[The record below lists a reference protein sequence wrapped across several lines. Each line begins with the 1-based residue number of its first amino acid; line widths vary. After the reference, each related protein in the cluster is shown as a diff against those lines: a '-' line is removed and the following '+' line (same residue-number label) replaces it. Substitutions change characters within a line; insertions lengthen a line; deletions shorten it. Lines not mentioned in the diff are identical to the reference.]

1 MTFEEY
7 KAELE
12 ARMKAFSWQEKE
24 NIMARLESPAHDLMV
39 QASNDRDGLS
49 LDEFEKL
56 SHIFYGW

>member
-24 NIMARLESPAHDLMV
+24 NIMARLESPAHELMV
-39 QASNDRDGLS
+39 QASRDES
-49 LDEFEKL
+49 LPLDDFEKL